1 MSKPFLVS
9 LLLVSFIFH
18 SLNAQI
24 QKKIEEQLI
33 ASVSAN
39 NSEAILFLEK
49 VVNINSGTLNLK
61 GVKEVGSVFSS
72 AFESIGNGT

>member
-24 QKKIEEQLI
+24 QNKIEEQLI

-72 AFESIGNGT
+72 AFESI